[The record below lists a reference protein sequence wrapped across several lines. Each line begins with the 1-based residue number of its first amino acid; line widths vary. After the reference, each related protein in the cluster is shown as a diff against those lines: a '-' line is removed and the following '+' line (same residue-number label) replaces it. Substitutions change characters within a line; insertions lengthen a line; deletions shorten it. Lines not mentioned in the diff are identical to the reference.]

1 MDWKIIISEYVCPS
15 LGCFIASA
23 VFAAPINDLCNAL
36 KRGSLGNLNTVPWS
50 IMTGNCLGW
59 CSYAYYTNDPFVL
72 AANLPGLILSF
83 WLNIGAAK
91 LQYLKQIQIND
102 HNNNNNNTIIS
113 SSSSSSSSLPDDD
126 DDDENNN
133 DVVEDCT
140 NNNRNKSNDNDNNN
154 NNNTGRIIYQDSDI
168 IPISQQPRK
177 RRRNIINNS
186 TTTTTS
192 SSSSSSSSLT
202 SSSQDVLFLRVISIW
217 SIIIVCVGWIDIFR
231 SSGYEQKIIGILVNI
246 NLVFFYGAPLQT
258 MKIVFET
265 KASNSIHTPTVTMNV
280 INAIFWIS
288 YGLAKN
294 DIIIYGPNGIGLLLG
309 IAQGILCLIYPS
321 SSSSS
326 SKKRNEEEEVTLELQ
341 PLPYRDD
348 QELFTNDRDFVSST
362 STSSSPEL
370 INHSL
375 DSETIIT

>member
-1 MDWKIIISEYVCPS
+1 MAMMMDWKIIISEYVCPS

-23 VFAAPINDLCNAL
+23 VFAAPIHDLSKAL
-36 KRGSLGNLNTVPWS
+36 KLGSLGNLNTVPWS

-59 CSYAYYTNDPFVL
+59 CSYAYCTNDPFVL

-91 LQYLKQIQIND
+91 LQYLKQIQNND
-102 HNNNNNNTIIS
+102 TKTIRSNNNNNN
-113 SSSSSSSSLPDDD
+113 
-126 DDDENNN
+126 NNN
-133 DVVEDCT
+133 DVGFEDENNENNN
-140 NNNRNKSNDNDNNN
+140 NNNRNKNNN
-154 NNNTGRIIYQDSDI
+154 NNADADADNI
-168 IPISQQPRK
+168 
-177 RRRNIINNS
+177 RRRIVNNFNNHINITTN
-186 TTTTTS
+186 TTTTTAS

-217 SIIIVCVGWIDIFR
+217 SIIIVCVGWLGILH
-231 SSGYEQKIIGILVNI
+231 GYEQKIIGILVNI
-246 NLVFFYGAPLQT
+246 NLIFFYGAPLQT
-258 MKIVFET
+258 MKTVFET
-265 KASNSIHTPTVTMNV
+265 KSSNSIHTPTVTMNV

-309 IAQGILCLIYPS
+309 ITQGTLCLIYS

-326 SKKRNEEEEVTLELQ
+326 PSKHIEEEVAFELQ
-341 PLPYRDD
+341 PLPYRDDAEPDD

-362 STSSSPEL
+362 SSSL
-370 INHSL
+370 VLDHSL
-375 DSETIIT
+375 NNETVIT